1 MEQAIIGINL
11 ETEND
16 VYFGIANTILSYTKK
31 ECFTERDIVK
41 ELTYSFNWGKEVFKK
56 WNIKKMIKISIQ
68 NLIEHGKVGEN
79 PRSYYLRS

>member
-1 MEQAIIGINL
+1 MEQTAIGINL

-31 ECFTERDIVK
+31 SVFTEDDIVE
-41 ELTYSFNWGKEVFKK
+41 ELKSSFNWGQDVFDK
-56 WNIKKMIKISIQ
+56 WNIEKMIKISIQ

-79 PRSYYLRS
+79 PRSYYLRR